1 MGNCFV
7 GDFIKYIYF
16 IFKRFNSNF
25 NILLYLRFLFVI
37 ISLDRLSE
45 TGVNLNWIFIII
57 IGSL

>member
-1 MGNCFV
+1 MDISYLNGST
-7 GDFIKYIYF
+7 
-16 IFKRFNSNF
+16 R
-25 NILLYLRFLFVI
+25 ILICVVLFVI

>member
-1 MGNCFV
+1 MDISYLNGSTRILIFC
-7 GDFIKYIYF
+7 YICVV
-16 IFKRFNSNF
+16 
-25 NILLYLRFLFVI
+25 LFVI

>member
-1 MGNCFV
+1 MDISYLNGSTRILIFC
-7 GDFIKYIYF
+7 YICV
-16 IFKRFNSNF
+16 
-25 NILLYLRFLFVI
+25 LFVI